1 MYIHLY
7 IHIKHSLVK
16 PFLQTIQNILTCMS
30 LKVFFFFLLDF
41 FLCMFFFSS
50 IHWFFHFFSSFIDT
64 LCCSLYN
71 TRGVCLANSW
81 VKCKEKDKCSLLFLV
96 WVFLHL
102 SFKIL
107 LLATFFS
114 RFFLLLYVLSRV
126 V

>member
-1 MYIHLY
+1 MYIHTF

-30 LKVFFFFLLDF
+30 LKVFFSFYLIFFSVS
-41 FLCMFFFSS
+41 FFFQFIGFS
-50 IHWFFHFFSSFIDT
+50 IFSSFIDT